1 MQPYNQPPQNHYAP
15 YGAPPPPRRRSVLP
29 WILVGVLAT
38 IGVIAAVGFLAI
50 RLLGSLNDF
59 PPFPDDAPALSLSYS
74 DKAAIEKQ
82 FASPGVYLVSDIKL
96 YKTSLAQ
103 VNSMQRD
110 YDRDL
115 LAKGWSRTESV
126 GRYYKGIWETAL
138 RTVSAD
144 NVSQFP
150 YLPSYLTSSL
160 GRNDGLLLVVTIQNV
175 D

>member
-1 MQPYNQPPQNHYAP
+1 MQPYNQQPPNYYPP

-29 WILVGVLAT
+29 WILVGALAT
-38 IGVIAAVGFLAI
+38 LGLIVAGGFVAI

-59 PPFPDDAPALSLSYS
+59 PPFPDDAPALALSYS

-82 FASPGVYLVSDIKL
+82 FASPGVYIVSDIKL

-110 YDRDL
+110 YDRNL
-115 LAKGWSRTESV
+115 INKGWRRTESG
-126 GRYYKGIWETAL
+126 GRYYKGIWETVV

-144 NVSQFP
+144 NANQFA
-150 YLPSYLTSSL
+150 YLPSNLISNL
-160 GRNDGLLLVVTIQNV
+160 GRSDGILLVVTLQNV